1 MLVVRNIVDT
11 PDERKR
17 LNPGCEEFD
26 RMNGIE
32 SEKTESG
39 NGLSVQNAEGKTS
52 K

>member
-26 RMNGIE
+26 RANGIE

-39 NGLSVQNAEGKTS
+39 NGSPVKSTEGKVS

>member
-26 RMNGIE
+26 RANGIE

-39 NGLSVQNAEGKTS
+39 SGLSVQSIEGKE